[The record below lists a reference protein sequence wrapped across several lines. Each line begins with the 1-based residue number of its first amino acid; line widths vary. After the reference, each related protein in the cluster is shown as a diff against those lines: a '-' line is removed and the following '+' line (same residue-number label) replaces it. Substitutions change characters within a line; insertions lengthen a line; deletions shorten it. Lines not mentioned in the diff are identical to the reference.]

1 MKAWRS
7 VPLTLGGPPGRLAQ
21 MSWVAGPAHLP
32 QGVPGGQGPDV
43 KGKPERCYSL
53 IYINLIIVKHYEK
66 FFKGGEEGGEE

>member
-1 MKAWRS
+1 MNNASEGLAKR
-7 VPLTLGGPPGRLAQ
+7 TLDVGWSPGRLAQ

-53 IYINLIIVKHYEK
+53 IYINLIIS
-66 FFKGGEEGGEE
+66 